1 MKYYDMYQIS
11 HGMFL
16 TYHNSLDK
24 RLLHT
29 NHKKATIDKFE
40 SFFPV
45 EKYKRKTKETFIVCC
60 LYVLFEKTPSSFHK
74 MVDELKNLDF
84 DEVVEFK
91 RKIMNYERYIKRDVN
106 LLKEK
111 GFVTKNEVINMFVKK
126 EIMFY
131 TLYFYLKFTNQFE
144 SLKSSRVHKVI
155 YKKLKFIMLFITFK
169 DESVKKIKNLI
180 ESIL

>member
-16 TYHNSLDK
+16 TYQNSLDK

-29 NHKKATIDKFE
+29 NHKKTTIEKFE
-40 SFFPV
+40 KFFPV
-45 EKYKRKTKETFIVCC
+45 EKYKRKTKETFVVCC
-60 LYVLFEKTPSSFHK
+60 LYVLFEKSPSSFHK
-74 MVDELKNLDF
+74 MVDELRNLDF
-84 DEVVEFK
+84 DEVIDFK
-91 RKIMNYERYIKRDVN
+91 RKIMNYEHYIKRDVK
-106 LLKEK
+106 LIKEK
-111 GFVTKNEVINMFVKK
+111 GYVTKEDIINMYIKK

-144 SLKSSRVHKVI
+144 SLKNSRVYKVI

-169 DESVKKIKNLI
+169 KESVEKIKKLI
-180 ESIL
+180 SEIL